1 MEMED
6 NEIDTEEFSEESDV
20 FNQENA
26 GIGILAMLIAKFEKW
41 INNFSYFQKH
51 PKQSKCVVYTLI
63 MTIGVCFLFGYIL
76 IGVAKA
82 ASDQRD

>member
-1 MEMED
+1 MED
-6 NEIDTEEFSEESDV
+6 NEIGTEEFSEETGD

-26 GIGILAMLIAKFEKW
+26 GLGILAMLIAKFEKW
-41 INNFSYFQKH
+41 INGFSYFQKH

-76 IGVAKA
+76 IGLAKST
-82 ASDQRD
+82 SDQRD